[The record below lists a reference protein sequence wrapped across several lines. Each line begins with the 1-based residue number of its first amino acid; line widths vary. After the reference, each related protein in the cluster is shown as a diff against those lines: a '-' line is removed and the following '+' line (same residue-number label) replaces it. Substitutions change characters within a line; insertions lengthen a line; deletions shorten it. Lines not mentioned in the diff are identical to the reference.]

1 MKQQFLLS
9 LPTWLWAFVLGLPLL
24 CACSSDED
32 EGGTHH
38 TTSSMLELPRPHA
51 GGNNLTVT
59 HRTDKY
65 GVNFTVEWD
74 CDKRAQRWTAYK
86 LHAGNSVTNW
96 NRNYWDLPEN
106 GGRDPFQADPALP
119 AAVRTEDRDYN
130 GTGYNRGHI
139 CPSADR
145 LNSKEANEQ
154 TFYMSNI
161 QPQRRGFNGGVWL
174 NMENRL
180 RKWNENSFRDTLYI
194 VKGGTIDSPE
204 NIITHIGPS
213 GRKFP
218 VPKYFFMAIL
228 CKNRS
233 ASQGGYKAM
242 AFWAE
247 HKENYDED
255 LKKYVISID
264 ELERRTGIDF
274 FYQLPD
280 AIEAQVE
287 SNLVTAA
294 WKFN

>member
-1 MKQQFLLS
+1 MKHSSLLSTAWFWVFVLS
-9 LPTWLWAFVLGLPLL
+9 LPLL
-24 CACSSDED
+24 YSCSSDDD
-32 EGGTHH
+32 EGGSAYTAVP
-38 TTSSMLELPRPHA
+38 SMLELPRPHA

-59 HRTDKY
+59 HRTKQY

-86 LHAGNSVTNW
+86 LYAGNSVVNW
-96 NRNYWDLPEN
+96 NRNNWGE
-106 GGRDPFQADPALP
+106 RDPFQADPALP
-119 AAVRTEDRDYN
+119 AEVRTEDRDYN

-145 LNSKEANEQ
+145 LCSKEANEQ

-161 QPQRRGFNGGVWL
+161 QPQLWGFNGGVWL

-204 NIITHIGPS
+204 NIIAHVGPS

-233 ASQGGYKAM
+233 TSQGGYKAM

-247 HKENYDED
+247 HKSNYDED

-287 SNLVTAA
+287 SNLIPRT
-294 WKFN
+294 WGFN